1 MKTSTI
7 VTIVVIVL
15 VVLGLGWWLAQ
26 PKSAL
31 EPGPVE
37 QGASAG
43 ATTSEAVPGDNLTL
57 GQNSD
62 AKLGNYVIGYNGM
75 TLYTYAPDTDGT
87 SHCTGACAT
96 AWPPYVVTSTDNL
109 VAESPLSGTV
119 GTLARADGTQQVTY
133 NGHPLYFYAK
143 DAQSGDTTGQ
153 GVGGVWFVVKP

>member
-15 VVLGLGWWLAQ
+15 VVIGLGWWLAQ

-31 EPGPVE
+31 ESGPVE
-37 QGASAG
+37 QAPAA

-57 GQNSD
+57 GQDTD
-62 AKLGNYVIGYNGM
+62 AKLGNYVIAYNGM
-75 TLYTYAPDTDGT
+75 TLYTYAPDTDGL
-87 SHCTGACAT
+87 SHCMDACAA

-109 VAESPLSGTV
+109 VAESPLAGTI
-119 GTLARADGTQQVTY
+119 GTITRADGTEQVTY
-133 NGHPLYFYAK
+133 NGHPLYFYAN

-153 GVGGVWFVVKP
+153 GVGGVWFVAKP